1 MPDDNRD
8 NSLHAAR
15 ITAAALRFDIERLPA
30 NSMALPHDQPGR
42 LGEVAFILFP
52 DATLVPSEMLAGHLA
67 ALPKP
72 VLLAALAHKGFI
84 GAWQR
89 DGQPERALAAW
100 DHNVANAQAAMDRKL
115 KTLNIGDGDPVLV
128 ATRRERFHV
137 SAHALRYW
145 AANYRVDVLWSVTA
159 LENDPHA
166 RAQLVF
172 IRGDG
177 VITPPPTPKDG

>member
-1 MPDDNRD
+1 MD
-8 NSLHAAR
+8 AAR

-42 LGEVAFILFP
+42 LGEVAFIVFP
-52 DATLVPSEMLAGHLA
+52 DATVVSTETLADHLA

-89 DGQPERALAAW
+89 DGQSERALAAW
-100 DHNVANAQAAMDRKL
+100 DHNIENARVAMDRKL
-115 KTLNIGDGDPVLV
+115 EVLKVGRDDPVLV
-128 ATRRERFHV
+128 ATLQERFHV
-137 SAHALRYW
+137 SVGALRYW
-145 AANYRVDVLWSVTA
+145 AANYRVDVLWSVTR

-166 RAQLVF
+166 RARLVF

-177 VITPPPTPKDG
+177 VTTLPPTPEDG